1 MRNARHN
8 LNNYL
13 RSGFSLIEIMV
24 AVTLLAVITVGLLSM
39 FYHTQKAFRLGA
51 GQVDTLE
58 AGRATIQLLSQEL
71 QEVYPSHINTVGN
84 FAAIPSTPTRLVM
97 TLPGGGFRTNTLQ
110 DVSFLTRQG
119 DEWVGITYR
128 VHHNNRG
135 AGSLYKAFVTNNPNA
150 ALPQLQTAVVENLYT
165 NASGIV
171 PDITNHIAP
180 VFHRVADGVVHL
192 RVRPYDDRG
201 LLLGTG
207 AYTFTNGVSSYTY
220 ETNTLAD
227 WYAFTNGVP
236 AFVDLE
242 LAILD
247 PKGVSQFGTRL
258 APADAW
264 TYLEGQAHRV
274 QLFTKRIPVRA
285 HRSEFDLFVVK

>member
-1 MRNARHN
+1 MRNAHHN
-8 LNNYL
+8 LKY
-13 RSGFSLIEIMV
+13 RAASGFSLIEIMV

-58 AGRATIQLLSQEL
+58 AGRATIHLLSQEL
-71 QEVYPSHINTVGN
+71 QEAYPSHINHVGN
-84 FAAIPSTPTRLVM
+84 FAAIPSAPTRLVM
-97 TLPGGGFRTNTLQ
+97 GLPGGGFRTNTLQ
-110 DVSFLTRQG
+110 DISFLTRQG

-128 VHHNNRG
+128 VYHDGRG
-135 AGSLYKAFVTNNPNA
+135 GGSLYKALVTNNPNA
-150 ALPQLQTAVVENLYT
+150 FLPQLQTLVVENLFT

-171 PDITNHIAP
+171 PNIPNHLAP

-201 LLLGTG
+201 LLFGTG
-207 AYTFTNGVSSYTY
+207 AYTFTNGVSNYSYQ
-220 ETNTLAD
+220 TNTIPD

-247 PKGVSQFGTRL
+247 PKGVTQFNART
-258 APADAW
+258 APANAW

-274 QLFTKRIPVRA
+274 QLFTRRIPIRA
-285 HRSEFDLFVVK
+285 HRSEFELFVVK